1 MKRLSWFF
9 AILIACLAAPLLAQ
23 AQAEPPTPA
32 ASESDIAERYQPE
45 RIQWRRVLR
54 TRMWNA
60 ACSRHAGK
68 PAP

>member
-32 ASESDIAERYQPE
+32 ASESDIAERYQPD
-45 RIQWRRVLR
+45 RIQWQPCPESKDVECGML
-54 TRMWNA
+54 T
-60 ACSRHAGK
+60 SRG
-68 PAP
+68 